1 MTAQAPSISS
11 MPPARLAGYSL
22 GLATLLLGLANFVV
36 LLDTTIANVSVPH
49 IAGGL
54 AVSPSQGTWV
64 ITSYSVAE
72 AITVPLTGWLAQ
84 RFGALKV
91 FLLGMIGFGIFSVAC
106 GLAPS
111 FQLLVAF
118 RVLQGF
124 CGGPIMPMSQTL
136 MLSIFPPAKTQQ
148 AMGFW
153 SMTTVVAP
161 ILGPILGGNIS
172 DTIGWSWIFFINIP
186 IAAIV
191 VFGAWRVLRGHNMP
205 GRRVPVDYI
214 GLALLILWVGSMQVM
229 LDKGKELDWFSS
241 PTIIVLAVVALIGF
255 LAFLIWE
262 LTAEHPIVNLRV
274 FRHRGF
280 VAGVIT
286 ISLTFGAFFGSVV
299 LVPLWLQTS
308 MGYTATAAGYTASLN
323 GIFAVI
329 MSPIVAGMVR
339 KVDPRKLVTFGVLW
353 MATVA
358 FWRSSFTTQADFW
371 YVALTF
377 LAQGF
382 CMPFFFVAGTMIVLS
397 SVDPEET
404 ASASGLS
411 NFLRTTSAAFATS
424 IITSQW
430 DNSAQA
436 KRSDLAGRLNDL
448 PGVISSTGLSTDQAT
463 GSIDR
468 LVQQQAVM
476 LATDRIFLITVGIF
490 ILAAIAIW
498 FAPRPTRF
506 PGMGGPPQPQG
517 DH

>member
-1 MTAQAPSISS
+1 MS
-11 MPPARLAGYSL
+11 MPGSQPAKLTGGSL
-22 GLATLLLGLANFVV
+22 VLATLILGMANFVV

-72 AITVPLTGWLAQ
+72 AIVVPLTGWLAQ

-91 FLLGMIGFGIFSVAC
+91 FLVGMVGFGIFSVAC

-111 FQLLVAF
+111 FAMLVTF
-118 RVLQGF
+118 RVLQGI

-136 MLSIFPPAKTQQ
+136 LLSVFPREKTQQ

-186 IAAIV
+186 IAALV
-191 VFGAWRVLRGHNMP
+191 VFGAWSVMRNHDTV

-214 GLALLILWVGSMQVM
+214 GLAMLVVWVGSLQIM
-229 LDKGKELDWFSS
+229 LDKGKELEWFSS
-241 PTIIVLAVVALIGF
+241 PTIIALAIVAAVVF
-255 LAFLIWE
+255 CAFLIWE
-262 LTAEHPIVNLRV
+262 LTAEHPIVNLRI

-308 MGYTATAAGYTASLN
+308 MGYTATAAGYTGAMN
-323 GIFAVI
+323 GILAVI
-329 MSPIVAGMVR
+329 MSPIVARYIG
-339 KVDPRKLVTFGVLW
+339 KIDPRMLVTFGVGW
-353 MATVA
+353 MSLIA
-358 FWRSSFTTQADFW
+358 FWRSNFTTEADFW
-371 YVALTF
+371 FIALTF
-377 LAQGF
+377 LVQGF
-382 CMPFFFVAGTMIVLS
+382 CMPFFFVAATSIVLS
-397 SVDPEET
+397 SVNPEET
-404 ASASGLS
+404 PSAAGLS

-424 IITSQW
+424 IITTAW

-436 KRSDLAGRLNDL
+436 KRSDLVAHMSDPSIVIGNLANAGLN
-448 PGVISSTGLSTDQAT
+448 TGQAT
-463 GSIDR
+463 GTIDR
-468 LVQQQAVM
+468 LLQQQAVM
-476 LATDRIFLITVGIF
+476 LATNRIFIVTVAIF
-490 ILAAIAIW
+490 AIAAASIW
-498 FAPRPTRF
+498 IAPRPTRA
-506 PGMGGPPQPQG
+506 PGMGG

>member
-1 MTAQAPSISS
+1 MVATTPAQMGAPQSQ
-11 MPPARLAGYSL
+11 LAGASL

-111 FQLLVAF
+111 FSMLVAF
-118 RVLQGF
+118 RVFQGL

-186 IAAIV
+186 IAALV
-191 VFGAWRVLRGHNMP
+191 VFGAWTVLRGHDTP
-205 GRRVPVDYI
+205 TRRVPVDYI
-214 GLALLILWVGSMQVM
+214 GLALLIVWVGSMQVM
-229 LDKGKELDWFSS
+229 LDKGKELEWFSS
-241 PTIIVLAVVALIGF
+241 PTIIVLAIVAAIGF

-308 MGYTATAAGYTASLN
+308 MGYTATSAGYTASLN
-323 GIFAVI
+323 GILAVV
-329 MSPIVAGMVR
+329 MSPIVAGLVR
-339 KVDPRKLVTFGVLW
+339 KIDPRRMVSFGVLW
-353 MATVA
+353 MAAIA
-358 FWRSSFTTQADFW
+358 FWRSHFTTSAGFW
-371 YVALTF
+371 DVALTF

-382 CMPFFFVAGTMIVLS
+382 CMPFFFVAGTSIVLS
-397 SVDPEET
+397 SVDPQET

-424 IITSQW
+424 IITTAW
-430 DNSAQA
+430 ENSAQE
-436 KRSDLAGRLNDL
+436 KRSNLASIMD
-448 PGVISSTGLSTDQAT
+448 PGQAISSLGTAGIPQEQAVGT
-463 GSIDR
+463 IDR
-468 LVQQQAVM
+468 LVQQQAIM
-476 LATDRIFLITVGIF
+476 LATDRMFTITIVIF
-490 ILAAIAIW
+490 IAAAISIW

-506 PGMGGPPQPQG
+506 PGMGGPPKA

>member
-1 MTAQAPSISS
+1 MVATAPA
-11 MPPARLAGYSL
+11 MPDRMHGASL
-22 GLATLLLGLANFVV
+22 GLATLLLGLGNFVV

-91 FLLGMIGFGIFSVAC
+91 FLTAMIGFGVFSVAC

-111 FQLLVAF
+111 FAMLVAF
-118 RVLQGF
+118 RVFQGL

-136 MLSIFPPAKTQQ
+136 MLSIFPPQRTQQ

-186 IAAIV
+186 IAALV
-191 VFGAWRVLRGHNMP
+191 VFGAWSVLRGHETP
-205 GRRVPVDYI
+205 TRRLPVDYI
-214 GLALLILWVGSMQVM
+214 GLILLIAWVGSLQVM
-229 LDKGKELDWFSS
+229 LDKGRELEWFSS
-241 PTIIVLAVVALIGF
+241 PTIIGLAAVAAVGF
-255 LAFLIWE
+255 CVFLIWE
-262 LTAEHPIVNLRV
+262 LTAEHPIVNLRI

-280 VAGVIT
+280 VGGVIT

-299 LVPLWLQTS
+299 MVPLWLQTS
-308 MGYTATAAGYTASLN
+308 MGYTATAAGYTGALN
-323 GIFAVI
+323 GIFAVVL
-329 MSPIVAGMVR
+329 SPIVAGLIY
-339 KVDPRKLVTFGVLW
+339 KTDPRRLVTFGILW
-353 MATVA
+353 LAGIA
-358 FWRSSFTTQADFW
+358 FWRAHFTTQADFW

-377 LAQGF
+377 LAQGI
-382 CMPFFFVAGTMIVLS
+382 CMPFFFVAGTAIVMA
-397 SVDPEET
+397 SVDPAET
-404 ASASGLS
+404 PAAAGLS

-424 IITSQW
+424 LITTAW

-436 KRSDLAGRLNDL
+436 KRSELAGHMAD
-448 PGVISSTGLSTDQAT
+448 PSAVISSLGSAGLTPEQAT
-463 GSIDR
+463 GQIDR
-468 LVQQQAVM
+468 LVQQQAIM
-476 LATDRIFLITVGIF
+476 LATDRIFMITVAVF
-490 ILAAIAIW
+490 VVAAASILL
-498 FAPRPTRF
+498 APRPTRML
-506 PGMGGPPQPQG
+506 GMGGPPRG
-517 DH
+517 GGH